1 MKLTRV
7 AKSGLALIVVGLL
20 IFLGIAI
27 WLKTV
32 RTNVVDI
39 AMPLSGQSA
48 SQDFAVNFKA
58 LYTVWVRF
66 DPRTPRP
73 TADCLLGRP
82 QLAVTADSD
91 CKNVAPLLKF
101 AWKLSQDGQNFA
113 TGSSAEIGSDEKSA
127 EGLDA
132 DIVSFHAEKGH
143 EYTLT
148 VQLHQDARS
157 ITIIPPR
164 VRVDLDIFSREDL
177 VWSGAAADYFGLLLC
192 VIGAIMFLISL
203 LRAKL
208 KNRMPRTPAE

>member
-20 IFLGIAI
+20 IFLSIAI

-39 AMPLSGQSA
+39 PMPLRGQSA
-48 SQDFAVNFKA
+48 TQDFTVNFNG

-66 DPRTPRP
+66 DPTTRQP

-82 QLAVTADSD
+82 QLEVTADSD
-91 CKNVAPLLKF
+91 CKNIAPLLNF
-101 AWKLSQDGQNFA
+101 AWKLNYDGQNIA
-113 TGSSAEIGSDEKSA
+113 TGSSAVIGSDLKTA
-127 EGLDA
+127 HGLDA
-132 DIVSFHAEKGH
+132 DIVSFHAETGH
-143 EYTLT
+143 KYTLA

-164 VRVDLDIFSREDL
+164 VRVDLDIFNREDL
-177 VWSGAAADYFGLLLC
+177 VWAGAAADYFGLLLC
-192 VIGAIMFLISL
+192 LIGAIMFSISL
-203 LRAKL
+203 LRTKL
-208 KNRMPRTPAE
+208 KNRKPPAPAE